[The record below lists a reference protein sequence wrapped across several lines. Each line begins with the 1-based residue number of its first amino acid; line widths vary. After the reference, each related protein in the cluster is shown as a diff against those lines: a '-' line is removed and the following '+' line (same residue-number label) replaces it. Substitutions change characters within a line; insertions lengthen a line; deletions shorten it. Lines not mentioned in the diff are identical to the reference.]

1 MRFLSNAHTHTTHCD
16 GKNTVAEMI
25 EKAKELEFVSLG
37 FTDHGEQGFEYA
49 YSMDEAR
56 EAAYL
61 QELRALQQ
69 QTGDLRIWVGVEEDI
84 IASEQVKARHR
95 QQMDYVLCSSH
106 YVHNPDGSP
115 AQLDGQWVAID
126 GSSAQ
131 LRQYVDRFMD
141 GDGLAMAKHYYDVF
155 CAALRA
161 NRVDI
166 IGHFDLIRKNAVKAN
181 LFDEKDPAYRRIA
194 LDALESVRGV
204 GVLEVNTGAMA
215 RGYMTTPYPTLEL
228 LGAWREMGGEVTIT
242 SDCHMADYLDFGF
255 DTAMKLL
262 CRAGYRRVL
271 RLGRGKQLWEDE
283 RVALLRG

>member
-1 MRFLSNAHTHTTHCD
+1 MRFRSNAHTHTTYCD
-16 GKNTVAEMI
+16 GKSTAAEMI
-25 EKAKELEFVSLG
+25 AEAKKLGFASLG
-37 FTDHGEQGFEYA
+37 FSGHGEQGFDSNFA
-49 YSMDEAR
+49 MDDGR

-61 QELRALQQ
+61 EELRTLQE
-69 QTGDLRIWVGVEEDI
+69 QTDGLCIRVGVEEDI
-84 IASEQVKARHR
+84 LAPELVKARHR
-95 QQMDYVLCSSH
+95 KQLDYVLSSSH

-115 AQLDGQWVAID
+115 ALMDGQWVAID

-131 LRQYVDRFMD
+131 LRQYVDCFMD
-141 GDGLAMAKHYYDVF
+141 GDGLAMVRHYYDTF
-155 CAALRA
+155 CAALRTQH
-161 NRVDI
+161 VDV
-166 IGHFDLIRKNAVKAN
+166 IGHFDLIRKNAVKSR
-181 LFDEKDPAYRRIA
+181 LFEEADSAYRRIA